1 MVCGHIHQPEMRKI
15 STENGKVTYLNSGD
29 WVENLTAL
37 EYCDQSWKIF
47 KYDHKD
53 FQKDDVE
60 EGELS
65 DSEDLRSKLDVN
77 ILLQKIKLE
86 IV

>member
-1 MVCGHIHQPEMRKI
+1 M
-15 STENGKVTYLNSGD
+15 YLNSGD

-37 EYCDQSWKIF
+37 EYSNKEWKIF

-53 FQKDDVE
+53 FEKDEVE

-65 DSEDLRSKLDVN
+65 DSEDLHSKLDIN
-77 ILLQKIKLE
+77 ALLQKIKLE